1 MMNQARIQ
9 SFPFDQATLSKIQ
22 QHKWGT
28 NWPVVYILETS
39 KIAYVGE
46 TTSAIRRMKDHLKNP
61 ERDVFDNAYLIHDE
75 TFNKSAT
82 LDIESRLIEYIWADA
97 KYDLQNNNRGLR
109 NHNYYEKKRYD
120 KLFQDIWAELRDLK
134 IAKNSIRDIE
144 NSDLFK
150 FSPYKTLT
158 EDQVTIVEDLEKTF
172 LTQPKSLSIIKG
184 EPGSGKTVLAVYLA
198 KYLMSDEKTDKM
210 RIGIVL
216 PQTALRETIKKIF
229 RKIGGLKASMV
240 LGPNDVVNVEGEF
253 DLLIVDEAHRLTQ
266 RQNLASYAMFDEPCK
281 KLGLDPKSSSQL
293 DWIMKRGKHVVLF
306 YDEKQSVKPSDVDP
320 ESFAR
325 LAGGAAQYR
334 LTSQMR
340 VLAGNQYSEYIDYV
354 FRQRQ
359 TVRMNFDGY
368 DFKLFTDVGDM
379 VGTIALR
386 ESECGLSR
394 MVAGYAWEW
403 ASKNNKNAFDI
414 DIGGVKLRWN
424 SITKDWINSP
434 GAHNE
439 VGCIHTV
446 QGYDLNY
453 TGVIIG
459 PEMTY
464 EQGSI
469 VFHPERYK
477 DKHGKLSSHSQ
488 AKTLNYI
495 INIYKTLMTR
505 GIKGTYV
512 YACDEGLQDYL
523 MGFIPVERNPNFNN
537 VGQVAAEDEPEYGK

>member
-1 MMNQARIQ
+1 MKQTRIQ
-9 SFPFDQATLSKIQ
+9 SFAFDNSLLLTLER
-22 QHKWGT
+22 HKRGT

-46 TTSAIRRMKDHLKNP
+46 TTSAIRRMGDHLKNP
-61 ERDVFDNAYLIHDE
+61 DRDIFDTAYVIHDD

-82 LDIESRLIEYIWADA
+82 LDIESRLIEYISADET
-97 KYDLQNNNRGLR
+97 YTLQNNNRGLR
-109 NHNYYEKKRYD
+109 KHNYYDKQRYD
-120 KLFQDIWAELRDLK
+120 SLFTDIWSELHDLK
-134 IAKNSIRDIE
+134 VVKHSLRDIE
-144 NSDLFK
+144 NTDLFK

-158 EDQVTIVEDLEKTF
+158 EDQVVIVEDLENTF
-172 LTQPKSLSIIKG
+172 LKQPKSLSIING

-198 KYLMSDEKTDKM
+198 KYLMSDEKTNKM

-216 PQTALRETIKKIF
+216 PQTALRDTIKKIF
-229 RKIGGLKASMV
+229 RKVSGLKSSMV
-240 LGPNDVVNVEGEF
+240 LGPNDVVNDKDDF

-266 RQNLASYAMFDEPCK
+266 RQNLASYSMFDEACK
-281 KLGLDPKSSSQL
+281 KLGLDPKTSSQL
-293 DWIMKRGKHVVLF
+293 DWIMKRSKHVVLF
-306 YDEKQSVKPSDVDP
+306 YDVKQSVKPSDVDP
-320 ESFAR
+320 ESFTR
-325 LAGGAAQYR
+325 ITTGATQYR

-340 VLAGNQYSEYIDYV
+340 VLAGNQYSEYIDRV

-359 TVRMNFDGY
+359 TDCMDFDGY
-368 DFKLFTDVGDM
+368 DFKLFFDAGDM
-379 VGTIALR
+379 VKQIALR

-394 MVAGYAWEW
+394 MVAGYAWDW
-403 ASKNNKNAFDI
+403 ASRDNRTAFDI
-414 DIGGVKLRWN
+414 TIGDLKLRWN
-424 SITKDWINSP
+424 STTKDWINSSN
-434 GAHNE
+434 ARNE

-459 PEMTY
+459 PELTY
-464 EQGSI
+464 EQGEI

-488 AKTLNYI
+488 EKTLNYI

-512 YACDEGLQDYL
+512 YACDKGLNNYL
-523 MGFIPVERNPNFNN
+523 AKFIPVDRYSNTNDIRMY
-537 VGQVAAEDEPEYGK
+537 AAEDNCEYKK